1 MEFTAKASLDN
12 TVKTKNIIYICI
24 VGCVAL
30 LGLILAVSALVHG
43 KILFGIIYFLACLLG
58 LSYVIIQINTILPT
72 YVATDGD
79 KLIMQNW
86 ENGIFSY
93 NVAFRP
99 AFLCD
104 FVPDKTKISQV
115 EISKITKLLIG
126 TKSYLA
132 RNLTNMKFTAD
143 MEHLEKI
150 NPRCARLLKKMDLL
164 YLETIDGESLYM
176 SVDQFDAAELVQV
189 LTAVQAAAPGLQIRC
204 NSRELRQRM
213 TESAV

>member
-1 MEFTAKASLDN
+1 MEFTAKASLNN

-30 LGLILAVSALVHG
+30 LGLVLAVSALVHG
-43 KILFGIIYFLACLLG
+43 KILFSIIYFLACLLG
-58 LSYVIIQINTILPT
+58 ISYVIIQINTILPT
-72 YVATDGD
+72 YVATAGD
-79 KLIMQNW
+79 KLIIQNW

-99 AFLCD
+99 TFLCD

-132 RNLTNMKFTAD
+132 RNVTNMKFTAD

-164 YLETIDGESLYM
+164 YLETIDGEYLYM
-176 SVDQFDAAELVQV
+176 SLNQFDATELVQV

-204 NSRELRQRM
+204 NNRELRQRM